1 MFDSPPTGG
10 PAAPSIRGE
19 ASATALRS
27 LMDAAGVALVVVGAD
42 GISAVNPAAG
52 VLLGGDAAR
61 WIGQSLE
68 SLAPAEPGHLWRQ
81 PGWLDSLPFG
91 RIHDFECAVLR
102 ADGDRLRVAGHAWA
116 EPKPGLRGR
125 VVHLTF
131 AAAGLQREAEALR
144 RAARVQA
151 SLQRMIEAAPLAI
164 AVFEMP
170 ARRILQANQMAEL
183 FFGLPLA
190 ALLGRTPRQ
199 WPARARSHEIGALEA
214 SLDLA
219 MESPP
224 GVRREIVDPQVD
236 GAPSR
241 VWDTRFV
248 MIAPDVVQ
256 DHSADF
262 AQVLMV
268 ANEVTDLRVAEQERF
283 DAAIAQRGMLV
294 QEVHHRIKNNLQGV
308 AGLLQQ
314 AAQRYPAV
322 APLLSEAV
330 GQLNAIAQVYGL
342 QVGSS
347 GPVELAGLLR
357 AVSRSVERTFS
368 RTMIEKLSALSWA
381 QARTVERSLSR
392 TIDFSVLGQDPERW
406 RLPEAE
412 AIPVALTVNEL
423 LTNALKH
430 GGGHAVRCV
439 LVAAES
445 DVAIEIVNHGRLG
458 ESHESSSRG
467 ETVSGLGLVR
477 ALLPRRSAELT
488 LTQRGDL
495 VVARVVLR
503 PPAVRKGG

>member
-1 MFDSPPTGG
+1 MFDSLTTGG
-10 PAAPSIRGE
+10 AAAPSTQGE

-27 LMDAAGVALVVVGAD
+27 LMDAAGVPLLSVGSD
-42 GISAVNPAAG
+42 GISMVSPAAE

-68 SLAPAEPGHLWRQ
+68 ALAPAEHGHPWHQ
-81 PGWLDSLPFG
+81 PGWLDSLPSG
-91 RIHDFECAVLR
+91 RPHAFECVVLR
-102 ADGDRLRVAGHAWA
+102 ADGGRLRVAGHALA
-116 EPKPGLRGR
+116 EPKLELRGR
-125 VVHLTF
+125 MVHLTF
-131 AAAGLQREAEALR
+131 GAAGLQREALR
-144 RAARVQA
+144 RTARVQA
-151 SLQRMIEAAPLAI
+151 SLQRVLEAAPLAI

-170 ARRILQANQMAEL
+170 TRRILQANQMAEL
-183 FFGLPLA
+183 FFGLPLP
-190 ALLGRTPRQ
+190 ALLGHTPRQ

-236 GAPSR
+236 GAVPR

-248 MIAPDVVQ
+248 MIATDVAQ

-268 ANEVTDLRVAEQERF
+268 ANEVTDLRAAEQERF

-368 RTMIEKLSALSWA
+368 RTIIEKLSALSWT

-392 TIDFSVLGQDPERW
+392 TIDFSVVGQEPERW

-430 GGGHAVRCV
+430 GGGHAVRCS

-458 ESHESSSRG
+458 ESHELSSRG